1 MLSVHQELKPDDKLA
16 RLNFCLSLQEKMA
29 QNDDITSRL
38 IFSDKACFHIGG
50 KVNRHNIR
58 IWGTQNPHE
67 IIECARDSPKVNV
80 FCAISHRKVYGPFFF
95 AENTVNGA
103 AYLDMLE
110 NWLIPQ
116 LQQEMNN
123 FIFQQ
128 DGAPPH
134 WHRDV
139 RAFLNHIL
147 PLRWIGQGRKD
158 DLVLIT

>member
-1 MLSVHQELKPDDKLA
+1 M
-16 RLNFCLSLQEKMA
+16 
-29 QNDDITSRL
+29 
-38 IFSDKACFHIGG
+38 
-50 KVNRHNIR
+50 
-58 IWGTQNPHE
+58 
-67 IIECARDSPKVNV
+67 
-80 FCAISHRKVYGPFFF
+80 
-95 AENTVNGA
+95 NGA

-147 PLRWIGQGRKD
+147 SLRWIGRSGKD
-158 DLVLIT
+158 DLVLNTWPPRSPDLTPCDFFLWGYIKDLVYIPPLPNDVDELKDRIIAAIQSITVATLTKVWREFDKRLDMVITTKGDHFEQI